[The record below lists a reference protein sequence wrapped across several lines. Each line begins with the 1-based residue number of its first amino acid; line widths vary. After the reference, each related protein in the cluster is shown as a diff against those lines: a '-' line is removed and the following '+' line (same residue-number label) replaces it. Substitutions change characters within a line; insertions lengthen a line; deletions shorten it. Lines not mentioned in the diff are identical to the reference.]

1 MQKKFAQAATIV
13 ACACCSLG
21 MSLLSVKHE
30 STIDSRC
37 CSFVQ
42 VLEDL
47 QTDPKNSQHHLEHPQ
62 IRAKI
67 DKLVSAGIV
76 QLR

>member
-1 MQKKFAQAATIV
+1 
-13 ACACCSLG
+13 
-21 MSLLSVKHE
+21 MSPLSVIHG

-37 CSFVQ
+37 CLSVQ

-47 QTDPKNSQHHLEHPQ
+47 QTDPKNSQHHLDHPQ